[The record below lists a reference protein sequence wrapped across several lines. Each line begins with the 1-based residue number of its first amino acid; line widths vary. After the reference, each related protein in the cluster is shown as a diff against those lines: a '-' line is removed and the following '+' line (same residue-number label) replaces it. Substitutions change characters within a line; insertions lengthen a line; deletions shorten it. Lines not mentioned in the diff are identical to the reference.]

1 MSTPIGL
8 THAKRTSVV
17 LLMLLLLAA
26 CAGPPAD
33 GAGAATGG
41 DPPSSSR
48 LGTNGAPV
56 PRIDWR
62 PCGVGQC
69 ATVPVP
75 LDYRNPTGP
84 TIALGMVRLPA
95 LDPAHRIGTLAVNYG
110 GPGTPG
116 ASSLRRLASRFDGV
130 RARMDLLA
138 VDPRGVGQ
146 STPVRCGALDGQP
159 VRPAGSPL
167 ADPAGFWTSAR
178 AAGQACA
185 AASGELLRHLST
197 ANAARDLDLVRQALG
212 EPEISVYGYSYGT
225 VLGATYANLF
235 SDHLRAL
242 VVDGAL
248 DLAANAGTAD
258 PGRPV
263 DVRAGVAAAREA
275 SVQSFLGAC
284 SAGGPARCALAAPP
298 GADPR
303 ARLDAATAAATRA
316 GGSAD
321 LADRI
326 ATALESGG
334 RLASLA
340 RTLAARAPSGSPPG
354 PVVPDP
360 AAGAPA
366 HSTAFL
372 AIQCTDVVTP
382 TAAQVT
388 ALLPAEQGAHPLFG
402 VPAALN
408 TAACVDWPAID
419 PDRYLGPWNAP
430 LHAPALVIN
439 AREDPDTPL
448 ANARATA
455 AELSAARLL
464 VVEGFGHTTL
474 DLPSR
479 CAEDAAAAYLLDP
492 ARPPAEGSV
501 CPPDPGARW
510 PPAS

>member
-1 MSTPIGL
+1 VRSHL
-8 THAKRTSVV
+8 LV
-17 LLMLLLLAA
+17 LLLLLAA
-26 CAGPPAD
+26 CAGP
-33 GAGAATGG
+33 GAGAPGAVGSAAS
-41 DPPSSSR
+41 SSSR
-48 LGTNGAPV
+48 LGTGGAPV

-62 PCGVGQC
+62 PCGLGQC

-138 VDPRGVGQ
+138 VDPRGVGL
-146 STPVRCGALDGQP
+146 STRVRCGPFDGQP

-167 ADPAGFWTSAR
+167 VDPGGFWTSAR
-178 AAGQACA
+178 AAGQACV
-185 AASGELLRHLST
+185 AASGELARHLST
-197 ANAARDLDLVRQALG
+197 ADAARDLDLVRQALG

-235 SDHLRAL
+235 PDHLRAL

-248 DLAANAGTAD
+248 DVAANAGTAD

-275 SVQSFLGAC
+275 AVQSFLGAC
-284 SAGGPARCALAAPP
+284 AAAGPARCALVAPP

-303 ARLDAATAAATRA
+303 ARFDAATAAATRA

-321 LADRI
+321 LADRV

-340 RTLAARAPSGSPPG
+340 RTLAARAPAGVPPG

-360 AAGAPA
+360 TAGAPA

-388 ALLPAEQGAHPLFG
+388 ALLPAEQAAHPLFG

-455 AELSAARLL
+455 SELSAARLL
-464 VVEGFGHTTL
+464 VVDGFGHTTL

-479 CAEDAAAAYLLDP
+479 CAQDAAAAYLLDP
-492 ARPPAEGSV
+492 SRPPAEGTV
-501 CPPDPGARW
+501 CPPDPGAV
-510 PPAS
+510 AFAD